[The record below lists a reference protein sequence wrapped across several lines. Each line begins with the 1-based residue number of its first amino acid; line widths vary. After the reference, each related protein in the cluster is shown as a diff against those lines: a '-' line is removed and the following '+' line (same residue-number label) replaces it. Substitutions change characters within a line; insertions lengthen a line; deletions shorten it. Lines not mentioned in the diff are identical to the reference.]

1 MKKFEHILKVCILIF
16 SMLSIN
22 LPAWGAYDRSYRAG
36 VGVGS
41 GKGTAKVEMKWQYVV
56 EGTVGDATSSGAV
69 EYVSTSQSKA
79 FKTSLVSYKCI
90 YSVVSA
96 GTGYSFAGWYSN
108 SSCSGKAAST
118 SSTWTAKNYTTDSW
132 DVTYYAKFTP
142 NTYTVSFNGNGGS
155 NANNK
160 TVTYDATYGE
170 LPSSIRSGY
179 TFAGWY
185 TAATGGSQVTAST
198 KVQTANDH
206 TLYAHW
212 TANSYEVTLK
222 ANGGVGDDQV
232 VSATYNS
239 KMPTKLENGDDIVAP
254 TKTGYSFTGYF
265 KGDTKYY
272 NSDLTPT
279 NTKWTTAGNGTLLA
293 GWQANTYTVSFNG
306 NGGSSADNKTVTYD
320 ATYGELPSSTR
331 TGYTF
336 DGWFTEA
343 VGGTQ
348 VTAST
353 TVQITA
359 AQTLYAHWTAKGYT
373 IDLNNQSATTAGTTS
388 LSVVYDS
395 NANLTGAIMLPTKTN
410 CTFEGYF
417 TAVKGGGSQLIGK
430 DGKVIAGVS
439 GYTDGSK
446 NWKCANSVTLYAY
459 WKGNQEIVWN
469 LEENIEYATGTLMG
483 ATATSGLAITYTSD
497 HPEWGYINEA
507 GRLVVV
513 EPNKTIT
520 VTASQAGNV
529 DWNKA
534 DKVEKKFITLGA
546 HPDQFTDVH
555 ATNITYGDLLSAST
569 LSGKVYFQDVEISGT
584 LEWVDPSLMPN
595 AGTADQMVL
604 FTPDNSLAYSSV
616 YFVVPV
622 TVEKAN
628 PTFRWNIS
636 NVLREDVRYSRF
648 VESSNKEVGLTY
660 STNSSLLSIT
670 DGVLTTGEVEN
681 KQTGLKIIVSQAESA
696 NYKAKTETL
705 TIAIYPKAKICLPF
719 NPMTESDY
727 NQAKIAQ
734 VDKVEWCNTNADGYK
749 EDYIALYDVKY
760 TQREGIALGSWEEG
774 LSGLGDAIKN
784 WISGK
789 SVEFEYSSKSVD
801 FFFSGI
807 PDKIGF
813 DVESQ
818 AVTTSWPEVTWNAT
832 AMNWHLYQSEDG
844 ETYTEVA
851 HRSGNGNITYT
862 FTNDNIRFVRIEYR
876 GNFTGFVKNL
886 CITRKQYIRTDKST
900 MTFGTEAYPLQ
911 EPQPLKISYS
921 SLGVCG
927 GSEEDAITITS
938 TDSAFYVDKTV
949 ITEGV
954 GVEQIYVRC
963 NDVNQ
968 KGALHIVSNDGT
980 VKNVQLESTK
990 PYITTAATSIF
1001 ETGTEHAPVAGTN
1014 YRAIRTHDFSAC
1026 FDGAK
1031 ALYDTLY
1038 IYGVTESSATE
1049 RLWAYDAHQ
1058 GYNVPAINVEE
1069 GNVHTPCFVYT
1080 KNDTQYDYV
1089 RTFDA
1094 ATTTLNI
1101 EASNKKLGFVGYKP
1115 ASLATTIAA
1124 NQINGANVELYLD
1137 NTEMVASGN
1146 VFAMSGT
1153 ATIRANKTNIL
1164 TATNGA
1170 AVKLSDAPSQLT
1182 IEDTWQS
1189 DIQSGLVALRP
1200 QAGFPSI
1207 DLGSASGKVTIN
1219 GAQVELHNGSH
1230 LAIAHLNGNTEKYD
1244 GEVYINDGTIGGEVE
1259 LGLPKITRIDG
1270 GTFNDGTVLAYTV
1283 KGFGKRPR
1291 NSRGD
1296 MLSRHTMSP
1305 EALADKYSWYGHAHL
1320 TTDDLAKVHPM
1331 LMDEQVCIFE
1341 GTVDEDSHNESN
1353 WTKWPAADDDVLI
1366 NAPMIITG
1374 AEMKVKSLTINWVR
1388 GEHGQPAVTVAPDGG
1403 LTVGEGGIDG
1413 AVKDNL
1419 LLKAGTEG
1427 ATKGQTG
1434 FLRIHPEPNLW
1445 ELMPQANVELFS
1457 IGYYDIESEKENIA
1471 AWQYVGV
1478 PVETSALAKTFFKK
1492 SWIYSWNEK
1501 VGDWQNKRVSLV
1513 MAPFEGYAT
1522 TQDKFAEGALIS
1534 FTGTLLDG
1542 KEYKRP
1548 LTANGTTIDKGMNVL
1563 ANSFTAPIDI
1573 AQFSTEDFSEGV
1585 DPTIYIFNTGSRTD
1599 AHQTVDIAE
1608 KAEAKGQYLAVPV
1621 NNVDAM
1627 KAAYKYPTVIAPMQ
1641 GFCIK
1646 TEKEGTVT
1654 LNYERLVWNGNYSEH
1669 PNTPLRTPKKAV
1681 NLSTLGSL
1689 CVTISANGWS
1699 DNLYMLESD
1708 SYDKA
1713 FEAGYDA
1720 TKMNSGEFNVFAVEG
1735 ESRLAVD
1742 ATDNIIGTYVGVR
1755 TGEETTYTLSF
1766 SHLMTNNELF
1776 LLDKETNE
1784 IVDIYD
1790 GVEYTFYAEPN
1801 SEITDRFQIL
1811 GREKTPEVTTA
1822 IEEAADNDGTKVH
1835 KFIKDNQLYIL
1846 KNGVLYNATGA
1857 RVY

>member
-1 MKKFEHILKVCILIF
+1 MKKFEHIVKVCILIF
-16 SMLSIN
+16 SMLSVN
-22 LPAWGAYDRSYRAG
+22 AEVWGGNTWTGKVA
-36 VGVGS
+36 VGA
-41 GKGTAKVEMKWQYVV
+41 GKGSAMV
-56 EGTVGDATSSGAV
+56 TVFSYPFNVKSKQDDATSTN
-69 EYVSTSQSKA
+69 STLVTA
-79 FKTSLVSYKCI
+79 TFTSLANSTAGSI
-90 YSVVSA
+90 EYSASASA
-96 GTGYSFAGWYSN
+96 GYEFSGWYS
-108 SSCSGKAAST
+108 SASCSGTASST
-118 SSTWTAKNYTTDSW
+118 SSSWTAVSKTTSSKS
-132 DVTYYAKFTP
+132 VKYYAQFSPK
-142 NTYTVSFNGNGGS
+142 TYTVTLNGNGGGS
-155 NANNK
+155 SSK
-160 TVTYDATYGE
+160 KVTYDATYGD
-170 LPSSIRSGY
+170 LPSSTRSGY

-222 ANGGVGDDQV
+222 ANGGVGADQV

-239 KMPTKLENGDDIVAP
+239 KMPTTLKNGGAIVVP

-265 KGDTKYY
+265 NFKGDAKYY
-272 NSDLTPT
+272 DYYDNTLTPT
-279 NTKWTTAGNGTLLA
+279 NTKWTTVGKGTLFA

-306 NGGSSADNKTVTYD
+306 NGGSNANNQTVTYD

-395 NANLTGAIMLPTKTN
+395 NANLTGAITLPTKTN

-439 GYTDGSK
+439 GYTDGSR

-459 WKGNQEIVWN
+459 WKGNQEIVWD
-469 LEENIEYATGTLMG
+469 LEENIEYATGTIMG

-520 VTASQAGNV
+520 ITASQAGNI

-555 ATNITYGDLLSAST
+555 ATKITYGDLLSVST
-569 LSGKVYFQDVEISGT
+569 LSGKVYFQEVEIVGT

-595 AGTADQMVL
+595 AGTANQMVL
-604 FTPDNSLAYSSV
+604 FTPDNSSAYSSV

-622 TVEKAN
+622 TVEKAT
-628 PTFRWNIS
+628 PIITWHVGTI
-636 NVLREDVRYSRF
+636 LHEQVRYHNF
-648 VESSNKEVGLTY
+648 VESSNKEEDADFSFQT
-660 STNSSLLSIT
+660 SDSELLKVE
-670 DGVLTTGEVEN
+670 DGVLVTGEISS
-681 KQTGLKIIVSQAESA
+681 KQSGWIKVSQPETD
-696 NYKAKTETL
+696 NYKAYNATWSIKHDL
-705 TIAIYPKAKICLPF
+705 TVYPKAGICLPF
-719 NPMTESDY
+719 NPMTQEQFNSARIDIY
-727 NQAKIAQ
+727 KPGG
-734 VDKVEWCNTNADGYK
+734 WCNTNADGK
-749 EDYIALYDVKY
+749 EKWLGFYDVIY
-760 TQREGIALGSWEEG
+760 TQHEGIMLGSWEGG
-774 LSGLGDAIKN
+774 LNYDMKY
-784 WISGK
+784 
-789 SVEFEYSSKSVD
+789 VEL
-801 FFFSGI
+801 FFSGCPKDI
-807 PDKIGF
+807 SF
-813 DVESQ
+813 TAYLQV
-818 AVTTSWPEVTWNAT
+818 VTTSEHVHWPSTNGKVKVLESVDGSNFTTVGSEFDASSVGT
-832 AMNWHLYQSEDG
+832 AFANSLNP
-844 ETYTEVA
+844 ETRY
-851 HRSGNGNITYT
+851 I
-862 FTNDNIRFVRIEYR
+862 RIEYA
-876 GNFTGFVKNL
+876 GNFTCYINNL
-886 CITRKQYIRTDKST
+886 RITQNKYIRTDKSALV
-900 MTFGTEAYPLQ
+900 FGTESNPLQ
-911 EPQPLKISYS
+911 EPQALTISYS

-927 GSEEDAITITS
+927 GSDEDAITITS
-938 TDSAFYVDKTV
+938 TNPAFYVDESV
-949 ITEGV
+949 ITENV
-954 GVEQIYVRC
+954 DIEESDEYTIYVRC

-1049 RLWAYDAHQ
+1049 RLWAYDAHK

-1124 NQINGANVELYLD
+1124 NQIDGANVELYLD

-1182 IEDTWQS
+1182 IDDTWQS
-1189 DIQSGLVALRP
+1189 DEASGLIALRP

-1207 DLGSASGKVTIN
+1207 NLGSASGKVTIN

-1331 LMDEQVCIFE
+1331 LMDEVVCIFE

-1434 FLRIHPEPNLW
+1434 FLRIHPEPNSW

-1457 IGYYDIESEKENIA
+1457 IGYYDIESEEENIA

-1699 DNLYMLESD
+1699 DNLYMLESE

-1713 FEAGYDA
+1713 YEAGYDA

-1755 TGEETTYTLSF
+1755 TGDETTYTLSF

-1776 LLDKETNE
+1776 LLDKEANE

-1801 SEITDRFQIL
+1801 TEITDRFQIL